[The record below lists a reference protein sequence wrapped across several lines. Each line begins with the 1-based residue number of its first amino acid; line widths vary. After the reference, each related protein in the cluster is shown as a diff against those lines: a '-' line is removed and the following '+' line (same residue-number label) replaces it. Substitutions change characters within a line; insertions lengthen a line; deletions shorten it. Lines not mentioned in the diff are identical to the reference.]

1 MNAYVKKESLGAQE
15 LPLEDGEA
23 FLSYLTKFTTL
34 TDKGKEYVSK
44 KHLGFDKK
52 TGKLITMKIQA
63 QTFGK
68 PRDSRTEKLPV
79 YDAWESFLD
88 EFSETAPKGLQTV
101 F

>member
-1 MNAYVKKESLGAQE
+1 ME
-15 LPLEDGEA
+15 
-23 FLSYLTKFTTL
+23 YLKSFAETN
-34 TDKGKEYVSK
+34 KGKEYVSK
-44 KHLGFDKK
+44 RHLGFDKK

-63 QTFGK
+63 QTFGN
-68 PRDSRTEKLPV
+68 PRDSRAEKLPV